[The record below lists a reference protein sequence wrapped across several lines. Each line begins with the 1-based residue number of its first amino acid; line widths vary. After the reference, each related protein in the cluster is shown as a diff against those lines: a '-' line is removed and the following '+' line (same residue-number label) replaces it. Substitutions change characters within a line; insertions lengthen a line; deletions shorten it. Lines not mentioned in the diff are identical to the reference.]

1 MSSARSPLSSRP
13 LRVALIVVAV
23 FVCAGVGAAL
33 AGSALHAAHDNQFLP
48 GTIIAGMDVSG
59 KTASE
64 TAPLLNQAF
73 DSYLRSGLTFSA
85 NDKRVVLD
93 SAGIGITDPDATN
106 DLIRLDTD
114 ATIQPAM
121 DRGETHLWF
130 GIGYLA
136 KRLFGMTVGTH
147 QPLVVTVNRP
157 ALQALLAERLTAI
170 EQPVKE
176 PQLNWKNDSFGV
188 IPGASGNIFALDA
201 GLDTL
206 EHLVAEQRH
215 ETIILSIHSATP
227 KISQQNAE
235 VLATTAT
242 NLIRTAPLTLTNKEK
257 TWPLSTSTR
266 ASVLQ
271 LVVRDGTPLLGF
283 DVATLDTALETI
295 ADAIEIEPRDA
306 KFTIQN
312 GRVTAFQ
319 TSTDGIAI
327 DREALRVALETDW
340 INDRKNTITIPT
352 VLNKAQITTA
362 DANNLGVKEILGV
375 GISTYEGSPANRIKN
390 IKNALGKLNGLLI
403 KPDEEFS
410 LLAALQPFTTE
421 GGYLPEKVIKGD
433 RIKAEIGGGAC
444 QIGTTTFR
452 AAMLSGLPILERQN
466 HSLVVRYYNDPKNG
480 NPGTDATIYEP
491 APDFKFKNDTGHT
504 ILFETAMDTKKQEL
518 RFTFWGTADGRNGSY
533 TAPVVTR
540 RIPAGEAKEIKTTD
554 LPVGTKDCQNA
565 FPGADASFTYTVTKA
580 DGTKTERVFTSHY
593 RALPKICM
601 VGATAEEIA
610 GTAPSSE
617 TVPNTDIPATNTNT
631 PVVPT
636 ANTNTAPESQ

>member
-1 MSSARSPLSSRP
+1 
-13 LRVALIVVAV
+13 LRVALLVVAV
-23 FVCAGVGAAL
+23 FVCTSIGAAL
-33 AGSALHAAHDNQFLP
+33 AESALHAAHDNQFLP

-64 TAPLLNQAF
+64 TAPLLHQAF
-73 DSYLRSGLTFSA
+73 DSYLRTGLTFSA
-85 NDKRVVLD
+85 NDKRIVLD
-93 SAGIGITDPDATN
+93 STSIGITDPDATN
-106 DLIRLDTD
+106 DLIRLDAD
-114 ATIQPAM
+114 ATIQPTM
-121 DRGETHLWF
+121 DRGETHRWF

-136 KRLFGMTVGTH
+136 KRLFGMVVDTH

-157 ALQALLAERLTAI
+157 AIQTLLEERLTAI

-176 PQLNWKNDSFGV
+176 PQLSWENDSV
-188 IPGASGNIFALDA
+188 SIMPGASGNIFALDA
-201 GLDTL
+201 GLDAL

-215 ETIILSIHSATP
+215 ETIILSTHSATP
-227 KISQQNAE
+227 KISQQRAE
-235 VLATTAT
+235 ALARTAT
-242 NLIRTAPLTLTNKEK
+242 NLIRTTPLTLTNKEK
-257 TWPLSTSTR
+257 NWSLSTSTC
-266 ASVLQ
+266 ASMLQ
-271 LVVRDGTPLLGF
+271 LAVRDGQPVLGI
-283 DVATLDTALETI
+283 DVTALDTALETI
-295 ADAIEIEPRDA
+295 ANEIEIEPRDA
-306 KFTIQN
+306 KFTIQD

-327 DREALRVALETDW
+327 DREALRIALETDW
-340 INDRKNTITIPT
+340 VNDRKNTIAIPT

-375 GISTYEGSPANRIKN
+375 GTSTYEGSPANRIKN
-390 IKNALGKLNGLLI
+390 IKNALGKLNGVLI

-410 LLAALQPFTTE
+410 LLAALQPFTIE

-466 HSLVVRYYNDPKNG
+466 HSLVVHYYNDPKNG
-480 NPGTDATIYEP
+480 NPGTDATIYDP

-540 RIPAGEAKEIKTTD
+540 RVPAGEAKEIKTTD

-601 VGATAEEIA
+601 IGATAEEIA
-610 GTAPSSE
+610 GTAPSGE
-617 TVPNTDIPATNTNT
+617 TIPSADIPTTNINAPVVPTTNTNT
-631 PVVPT
+631 TPV
-636 ANTNTAPESQ
+636 AQ